1 LPAWLLP
8 AAEVDVMSDADDS
21 DDNGG
26 VMLAQRVSE
35 TAGDVAYCPARTGA
49 HPSLTTTSEGLRWKS
64 WLAAG

>member
-1 LPAWLLP
+1 
-8 AAEVDVMSDADDS
+8 MSDADDS